1 MRERAAVAMTII
13 WVVGALV
20 FLTVRSGEVAA
31 MSPNEW
37 GDFFAGVFSPIA
49 LLWLVLGYFQQGEE
63 LRLQVEELRRS
74 VEQQKELASATK
86 YEVELSRLFHEHQ
99 MEKEDRDAQPRFV
112 VSPLGCSKHPPSIMW
127 FEIRNRGAHIT
138 DIGVS
143 SDAGHCLPSF
153 VPTMEHGGVQK
164 FQVRNM
170 GDDYE
175 AVMITISYIDAAGKD
190 KAQDIHF
197 VYIQENENYSPS
209 APMLVTSSST

>member
-1 MRERAAVAMTII
+1 MRERVAVALTII
-13 WVVGALV
+13 WIVGALV
-20 FLTVRSGEVAA
+20 FLTVRSGEVAV

-49 LLWLVLGYFQQGEE
+49 LLWLVLGYFQQGKE

-112 VSPLGCSKHPPSIMW
+112 VTPLGCSAHPPSIMW
-127 FEIRNRGAHIT
+127 FEITNRGAHIT
-138 DIGVS
+138 DLCVS
-143 SDAGHCLPSF
+143 SDTGHCLPRF
-153 VPTMEHGGVQK
+153 LPTMEHGGRVK
-164 FQVRNM
+164 FEVKDMKDGYQ
-170 GDDYE
+170 
-175 AVMITISYIDAAGKD
+175 AVMINISYIDSAGKE

-197 VYIQENENYSPS
+197 VYIEEDENYSPS
-209 APMLVTSSST
+209 SPMMATNISS